1 MAIFKHYRNG
11 HGTVQKVEV
20 LRVSGE
26 YTFCKNEKGTIFQAK
41 TSGLKSIK

>member
-1 MAIFKHYRNG
+1 MAIFKKYTNKFNR
-11 HGTVQKVEV
+11 TQIVEV

-26 YTFCKNEKGTIFQAK
+26 YTFCKNEKGKIFQAK